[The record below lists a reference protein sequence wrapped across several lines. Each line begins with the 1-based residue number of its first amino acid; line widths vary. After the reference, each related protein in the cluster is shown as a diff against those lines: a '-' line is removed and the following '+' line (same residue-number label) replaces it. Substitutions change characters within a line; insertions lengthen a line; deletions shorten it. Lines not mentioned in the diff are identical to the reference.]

1 MLFNTIIFDFLN
13 LELEFIIMCMLSC
26 ALTGKSFYDRIKRC
40 FYVFALTP
48 VVYLVE
54 VTLSSAYM
62 STFITL
68 ITTMVLAGLFIGI
81 KSFDY
86 FFIYLISFMV
96 VFAYE
101 CLLSIAMHFIGNNPY
116 TPVIQFMFLCICCL
130 VTYVIYR
137 LADFRIVYEIICS
150 KSSGSKML
158 TANCFCIILFLTI
171 LFKCHINNFYNA
183 SVLIIL
189 CVISLVFINIEYF
202 ISKRYAINA
211 RARLAA
217 YEQYIPIVEGL
228 IDEIRIRQHDY
239 NNELQSLYSMVASY
253 DDIGELRK
261 SVAKYSNAYTMN
273 ENVYQLLKLNTHLLG
288 GLLIS
293 KYKQAR
299 NNNIDI
305 IFNIKNFNISCC
317 VPEYE
322 LIDMC
327 GILID
332 NAIEHGS
339 HSVPVYVSLASSDN
353 TFSFTVKNGGPA
365 ISEELLDKMFAKGYT
380 TKQQHEGHG
389 IGMYKLKE
397 MILSHNGDICVSN
410 ETIDNTTYLCIQL
423 QL

>member
-13 LELEFIIMCMLSC
+13 PELEFIIICMLSC
-26 ALTGKSFYDRIKRC
+26 ALTGRSFYDRFKKY

-48 VVYLVE
+48 LIFVVE
-54 VTLSSAYM
+54 ITISSPHA
-62 STFITL
+62 STFIN
-68 ITTMVLAGLFIGI
+68 IISTMILAGLFVGI
-81 KSFDY
+81 KAFDY

-101 CLLSIAMHFIGNNPY
+101 CLLSIAMHFIGSHPY
-116 TPVIQFMFLCICCL
+116 TSIIQFLLLCVCCL
-130 VTYVIYR
+130 ITYIIYR
-137 LADFRIVYEIICS
+137 FTDFHAVYDIICS

-158 TANCFCIILFLTI
+158 TANCFCITLFLTI
-171 LFKCHINNFYNA
+171 LFKCHVNNFYNA
-183 SVLIIL
+183 SLMIIF
-189 CVISLVFINIEYF
+189 CVICLTFINVEYF
-202 ISKRYAINA
+202 ISKRIVFNA
-211 RARLAA
+211 RARLAS
-217 YEQYIPIVEGL
+217 YEQYMPIVEGL

-253 DDIGELRK
+253 DNIDELRAA
-261 SVAKYSNAYTMN
+261 VDKYSKEYTVN
-273 ENVYQLLKLNTHLLG
+273 EEVYQLLKLNTHLLG

-299 NNNIDI
+299 NNKVDMIFDI
-305 IFNIKNFNISCC
+305 RNFNITCC

-332 NAIEHGS
+332 NAIEHGR
-339 HSVPVYVSLASSDN
+339 HDVPVYVSIESRNN
-353 TFSFTVKNGGPA
+353 TFSFTVKNGGPTM
-365 ISEELLDKMFAKGYT
+365 SEDLLDKMFTKGYT
-380 TKQQHEGHG
+380 TKQQHDGHG

-397 MILSHNGDICVSN
+397 MTLRHGGDICVSN